1 MSSFL
6 KKIAPAAGIAVG
18 AGLLGSYFFPETMGA
33 ATGGIF
39 GSSTPAVNSLSKE
52 TASIWANPTVLSSGI
67 LAGTSL
73 LSGMFG
79 QQEGDITEAGQA
91 ALDEQKR
98 QFDLTMALKQA
109 DLAQALEIAKIQAG
123 AAGAGSGA
131 AVSAA
136 NINRDS
142 QLRQAKASLI
152 NNAAQ
157 QKSQALQIPLAAR
170 SEQAERAQNTG
181 TQSGAFFNN
190 LMQGL
195 QTPALSRA
203 R

>member
-1 MSSFL
+1 MSNFL
-6 KKIAPAAGIAVG
+6 KKIAPVAIGAVG
-18 AGLLGSYFFPETMGA
+18 AGVLGSYFFPETMGSMTGGMLGTSTATDALSAGA
-33 ATGGIF
+33 AT
-39 GSSTPAVNSLSKE
+39 SMWRDPS
-52 TASIWANPTVLSSGI
+52 VLSAGI

-73 LSGMFG
+73 LGGLFG
-79 QQEGDITEAGQA
+79 QQEGDMTPAGQA

-142 QLRQAKASLI
+142 QLRQAKAQLI
-152 NNAAQ
+152 NAGAQ

-181 TQSGAFFNN
+181 TQSGIFYNN
-190 LMQGL
+190 LMQGM
-195 QTPALSRA
+195 QAPALSRA